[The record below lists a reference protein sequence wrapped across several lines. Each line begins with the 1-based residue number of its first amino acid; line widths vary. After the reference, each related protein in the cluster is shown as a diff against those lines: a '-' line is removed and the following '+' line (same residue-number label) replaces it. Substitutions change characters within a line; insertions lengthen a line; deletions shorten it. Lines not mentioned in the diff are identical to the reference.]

1 MHVRSHQSVPA
12 SRCGGALPGT
22 FSGKTG
28 LPRGG
33 FWEGWGLSVEPS
45 GGLWAMAVLALFGP
59 WGRGRSLPVS
69 GAELSEGGVG
79 PTERGRSVPLSQG
92 AAPRVPQGPEAPSS
106 FGTGSPAG
114 SVSPRAPPAESAWEG
129 LPRCLGTEGAA
140 VLWRRCWGVGAFLGA
155 ALGVFA
161 VTALRLA

>member
-1 MHVRSHQSVPA
+1 M
-12 SRCGGALPGT
+12 
-22 FSGKTG
+22 
-28 LPRGG
+28 
-33 FWEGWGLSVEPS
+33 SVEPS

-79 PTERGRSVPLSQG
+79 RCLTG

-155 ALGVFA
+155 ALSVFA